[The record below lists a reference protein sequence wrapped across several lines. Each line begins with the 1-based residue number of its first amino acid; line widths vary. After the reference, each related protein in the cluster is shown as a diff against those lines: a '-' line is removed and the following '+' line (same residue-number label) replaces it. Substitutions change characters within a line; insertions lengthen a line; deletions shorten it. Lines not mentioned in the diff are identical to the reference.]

1 MEFLMGSKK
10 FRQFA
15 RVFFVST
22 LITFSSSNVVA
33 KSSPLSEGISL
44 YNQGLY
50 KEAEGKLL
58 EALEGSQHPAEVFYY
73 IGLVASKLENHN
85 KAVGAFKTAIKF
97 NPELSNVHTALGV
110 NYYQL
115 NLNEQALSAFTEA
128 LQKKQLDSTAMLFTG
143 LIYQQS
149 EKHRQAVK
157 IFETVADIDSE
168 YRQLALYNEGISKI
182 QLNEVGAAKV
192 ALQAVININ
201 SDPELSNNASQ
212 LLAELSET
220 PKNSVKPWSV
230 SLNAGFEYD
239 SNVTISETDN
249 TSSIDDFAGVFDAS
263 LGYKLLKTDLSEVEV
278 AYDFYQSLYDDL
290 PDFDIQA
297 HVFSLSGSHEINDFD
312 FGLNY
317 SYNYTFLG
325 ADRFYD
331 SHSVI
336 PTLGFMPTSAWYVS
350 LAYNFQ
356 NKNFFNDQERDSNL
370 HAFSYDNYVFFND
383 NNSFVTMG
391 YRIEHED
398 TAGSQFQYLGHYYTA
413 GLNTKFAA
421 HFLKPEAEIYYKYY
435 LKDYDGVTDSI
446 LEEREDERQSVY
458 LGLTLHFNEI
468 THAKIAYEYV
478 DAISNLSPSD
488 FEEHIVMFTLGA
500 DF

>member
-1 MEFLMGSKK
+1 MSL
-10 FRQFA
+10 
-15 RVFFVST
+15 
-22 LITFSSSNVVA
+22 SSSNVA
-33 KSSPLSEGISL
+33 AQSSELSEGIL
-44 YNQGLY
+44 FYQQGQY
-50 KEAEGKLL
+50 QKAEEKLM
-58 EALEGSQHPAEVFYY
+58 EALNGKRNPAQVFYY

-85 KAVGAFKTAIKF
+85 KAVGALKTAIKF
-97 NPELSNVHTALGV
+97 NPELSNVHSALGV
-110 NYYQL
+110 SYYQL
-115 NLNEQALSAFTEA
+115 NLNEQALAAFKEA
-128 LQKKQLDSTAMLFTG
+128 LQKNNQDSTAILFTG

-149 EKHRQAVK
+149 GEHGQAVK
-157 IFETVADIDSE
+157 QFERVADIDTE
-168 YRQLALYNEGISKI
+168 YRQLALYNAGISKI
-182 QLNEVGAAKV
+182 QLNEVGEAKID
-192 ALQAVININ
+192 LQAVININ
-201 SDPELSNNASQ
+201 SDPELSNNAKK
-212 LLAELSET
+212 LLTDLSES
-220 PKNSVKPWSV
+220 PKNIVKPWSV
-230 SLNAGFEYD
+230 SVNAGFEYD
-239 SNVTISETDN
+239 SNVTTSETDN
-249 TSSIDDFAGVFDAS
+249 TSSVDDFAGVFDAS
-263 LGYKLLKTDLSEVEV
+263 LGYTLLKNDLSEIEV

-297 HVFSLSGSHEINDFD
+297 HIFSLSGSHEINDID

-336 PTLGFMPTSAWYVS
+336 PTLGFMPTSGWYVS

-398 TAGSQFQYLGHYYTA
+398 TAGSQFQYLGHYFTT

-421 HFLKPEAEIYYKYY
+421 HFLKPEAELYYKYY
-435 LKDYDGVTDSI
+435 LKDYDGITDSI

-458 LGLTLHFNEI
+458 LGLTLNFNEI

-478 DAISNLSPSD
+478 DAISNLSSSD
-488 FEEHIVMFTLGA
+488 FEEHIVTFTLGA

>member
-1 MEFLMGSKK
+1 MGSKK
-10 FRQFA
+10 FRRFA
-15 RVFFVST
+15 SVFFVST
-22 LITFSSSNVVA
+22 LITLSSSNIAA

-50 KEAEGKLL
+50 KEAEGKLMD
-58 EALEGSQHPAEVFYY
+58 ALNGSHHPAEVFYY

-85 KAVGAFKTAIKF
+85 KAVGALKTAIKF
-97 NPELSNVHTALGV
+97 NPNLSNVYTALGV

-115 NLNEQALSAFTEA
+115 NLNGQALDAFNKA
-128 LQKKQLDSTAMLFTG
+128 VQKNPLDSTAILFTG

-149 EKHRQAVK
+149 GKYSQAVK
-157 IFETVADIDSE
+157 LFETVADIDSE
-168 YRQLALYNEGISKI
+168 YRQLALYNVGVSQI
-182 QLNEVGAAKV
+182 QLNEVASAKI

-201 SDPELSNNASQ
+201 SDSDLSDNAKQ
-212 LLAELSET
+212 LLTDLSQA
-220 PKNSVKPWSV
+220 PKNIVKPWSV
-230 SLNAGFEYD
+230 SINAGFEYD

-249 TSSIDDFAGVFDAS
+249 TSSVDDFAGVFDAS
-263 LGYKLLKTDLSEVEV
+263 LAYKLIKTDLSEVEV

-297 HVFSLSGSHEINDFD
+297 HIFSLSGSHEINDFD

-336 PTLGFMPTSAWYVS
+336 PTLGFMPTSGWYVS

-391 YRIEHED
+391 YRVEHED
-398 TAGSQFQYLGHYYTA
+398 TVGSQFQYLGHYYTA
-413 GLNTKFAA
+413 GLNTKFSE

-458 LGLTLHFNEI
+458 VGLTLHFNEI
-468 THAKIAYEYV
+468 TNAKIAYEYV
-478 DAISNLSPSD
+478 DAISNLSTSD
-488 FEEHIVMFTLGA
+488 FEEHIVTFTLGA
-500 DF
+500 TF